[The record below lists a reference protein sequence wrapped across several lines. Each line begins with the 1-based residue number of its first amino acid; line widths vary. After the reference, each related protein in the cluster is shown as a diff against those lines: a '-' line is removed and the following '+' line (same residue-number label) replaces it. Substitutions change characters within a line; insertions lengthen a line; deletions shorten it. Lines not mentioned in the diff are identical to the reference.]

1 MSTYHIPVLLNE
13 SVDGL
18 SIKKDSVIADATFGG
33 GSHSRK
39 ILEHLGDNG
48 RLIAFDQDTDSLRN
62 IIEDERFV
70 LNSANFKHL
79 KRFLR
84 VNGHQQI
91 DGVLADLG
99 VSSYQFDTAE
109 RGFSYRF
116 QADLDMRMDKSGP
129 ITASNVLNEYT
140 AEDLQSI
147 FSRYGEVRNAKTL
160 ANFIVE
166 ERSRQKYSDISGF
179 LSSIGPMIR
188 GNRNKYLAQLFQAIR
203 IEVNDEM
210 GTLQSFLT
218 QTYEAL
224 RVGGRVAIISYH
236 SLEDRMVK
244 NFFKTG
250 NVNGEVIQDFYG
262 NHQRPFKVITKK
274 PIIPSAG
281 EIKENSRA
289 RSARL
294 RIAEKV

>member
-1 MSTYHIPVLLNE
+1 MSSYHVPVLLKE
-13 SVDGL
+13 SVEGL
-18 SIKKDSVIADATFGG
+18 SIKKDNVIVDVTFGG

-39 ILEHLGDNG
+39 ILEYLGDNG
-48 RLIAFDQDTDSLRN
+48 RLIAFDQDPDSLRN
-62 IIEDERFV
+62 ALEDERFT
-70 LNSANFKHL
+70 LNNANFKHL

-84 VNGHQQI
+84 VNGHQQV

-109 RGFSYRF
+109 RGFSFRF
-116 QADLDMRMDKSGP
+116 QADLDMRMDKSGSL
-129 ITASNVLNEYT
+129 TASDVLNSYT
-140 AEDLQSI
+140 TEDLQSV

-160 ANFIVE
+160 AAHIVE
-166 ERSRQKYSDISGF
+166 ERSRQKFSDINGF
-179 LSSIGPMIR
+179 LHSIGPLVR

-210 GTLQSFLT
+210 GTLESLLRES
-218 QTYEAL
+218 YEVL
-224 RVGGRVAIISYH
+224 KVGGRLSVISYH

-250 NVNGEVIQDFYG
+250 NFTGEVEEDFYG
-262 NHQRPFKVITKK
+262 NKSRPFKIITKK
-274 PIIPSAG
+274 PLAPSAE
-281 EIKENSRA
+281 EIKNNNRA

>member
-1 MSTYHIPVLLNE
+1 MSTYHVPVLLNE
-13 SVDGL
+13 SVEGL
-18 SIKKDSVIADATFGG
+18 KIQKENVIVDATFGG

-39 ILEHLGDNG
+39 IIEYLGDKG
-48 RLIAFDQDTDSLRN
+48 RLIAFDQDPDSLRN
-62 IIEDERFV
+62 KIEDERFV
-70 LNSANFKHL
+70 LNNVNFKHL

-84 VNGHQQI
+84 VNGHHQV

-109 RGFSYRF
+109 RGFSFRF
-116 QADLDMRMDKSGP
+116 QADLDMRMDKSGNL
-129 ITASNVLNEYT
+129 TASDILNSYT
-140 AEDLQSI
+140 REDLQSV

-160 ANFIVE
+160 AAHIVE
-166 ERSRQKYSDISGF
+166 ERSRQKYTDINGF
-179 LSSIGPMIR
+179 LHSIGPLVR

-210 GTLQSFLT
+210 GTLQSLLKEA
-218 QTYEAL
+218 YEVL
-224 RVGGRVAIISYH
+224 KVGGRMSIISYH

-244 NFFKTG
+244 NFFKAGNFTG
-250 NVNGEVIQDFYG
+250 IEEEDFYG
-262 NHQRPFKVITKK
+262 NKARPFKIITKK
-274 PIIPSAG
+274 PIIPSAE
-281 EIKENSRA
+281 EIRVNSRA

>member
-1 MSTYHIPVLLNE
+1 MSDYHIPVLLNE

-18 SIKKDSVIADATFGG
+18 AIEKDSVIVDATFGG

-39 ILEHLGDNG
+39 IIEHLGDNG

-62 IIEDERFV
+62 IIKDDRFV

-84 VNGHQQI
+84 VNGQQQI

-116 QADLDMRMDKSGP
+116 QADLDMRMDKAGTL
-129 ITASNVLNEYT
+129 TASNVLNEYT

-166 ERSRQKYSDISGF
+166 ERGRQKYSDISGF
-179 LSSIGPMIR
+179 LSSIAPMIR

-224 RVGGRVAIISYH
+224 RIGGRVAIISYH

-250 NVNGEVIQDFYG
+250 NVTGEVVQDFYG
-262 NHQRPFKVITKK
+262 NHERPFKLITKK
-274 PIIPSAG
+274 PIIPSAE
-281 EIKENSRA
+281 EIKVNSRA

>member
-1 MSTYHIPVLLNE
+1 MSTYHVPVLLNE
-13 SVDGL
+13 SVEGL
-18 SIKKDSVIADATFGG
+18 KIQKENVIVDATFGG

-39 ILEHLGDNG
+39 IIEYLGDKG
-48 RLIAFDQDTDSLRN
+48 RLIAFDQDPDSLRN
-62 IIEDERFV
+62 KIEDERFV
-70 LNSANFKHL
+70 LNNVNFKHL

-84 VNGHQQI
+84 VNGHQQV

-109 RGFSYRF
+109 RGFSFRF
-116 QADLDMRMDKSGP
+116 QADLDMRMDKSGNL
-129 ITASNVLNEYT
+129 TASDILNSYT
-140 AEDLQSI
+140 REDLQSV

-160 ANFIVE
+160 AAHIVE
-166 ERSRQKYSDISGF
+166 ERSRQKYTDINGF
-179 LSSIGPMIR
+179 LHSIGPLVR

-210 GTLQSFLT
+210 GTLQSLLKEA
-218 QTYEAL
+218 YEVL
-224 RVGGRVAIISYH
+224 KVGGRMSIISYH

-244 NFFKTG
+244 NFFKAGNFTG
-250 NVNGEVIQDFYG
+250 IEEEDFYG
-262 NHQRPFKVITKK
+262 NKARPFKIITKK
-274 PIIPSAG
+274 PIIPSAE
-281 EIKENSRA
+281 EIRVNSRA

>member
-18 SIKKDSVIADATFGG
+18 SIKKDSVIVDATFGG

-62 IIEDERFV
+62 IVEDERFV

-179 LSSIGPMIR
+179 LSSISPMIR

-274 PIIPSAG
+274 PIIPSAE

>member
-1 MSTYHIPVLLNE
+1 LKFHIPVLLKE
-13 SVDGL
+13 SVEGL
-18 SIKKDSVIADATFGG
+18 SIEKDSVIVDVTFGG
-33 GSHSRK
+33 GSHSRE
-39 ILEHLGDNG
+39 IINRLGDKG
-48 RLIAFDQDTDSLRN
+48 RLIAFDQDEDSLRN
-62 IIEDERFV
+62 AIEDERFV
-70 LNSANFKHL
+70 LNTANFKHL

-84 VNGHQQI
+84 VNGHQQV

-116 QADLDMRMDKSGP
+116 QGDLDMRMDKSGP
-129 ITASNVLNEYT
+129 LTASDILNKYS

-147 FSRYGEVRNAKTL
+147 FSRYGEVRNSKTL
-160 ANFIVE
+160 ASFIVD
-166 ERSRQKYSDISGF
+166 ERSRQKFTDINSF
-179 LSSIGPMIR
+179 LKSIDPMIR

-210 GTLQSFLT
+210 GTLESFLNQVLET
-218 QTYEAL
+218 L
-224 RVGGRVAIISYH
+224 NVGGRVSIISYH

-250 NVNGEVIQDFYG
+250 NVKGEVEQDFYG
-262 NHQRPFKVITKK
+262 NHNRPFKIITKK
-274 PIIPSAG
+274 PIFPTEE
-281 EIKENSRA
+281 EISTNSRA

>member
-1 MSTYHIPVLLNE
+1 MSDYHIPVLLNE

-18 SIKKDSVIADATFGG
+18 AIEKDSVIVDATFGG

-39 ILEHLGDNG
+39 IIEHLGDNG

-62 IIEDERFV
+62 SIEDDRFV

-84 VNGHQQI
+84 VNGQQQI

-116 QADLDMRMDKSGP
+116 QADLDMRMDKAGTL
-129 ITASNVLNEYT
+129 TASNVLNEYT

-179 LSSIGPMIR
+179 LSSIAPMIR

-224 RVGGRVAIISYH
+224 RVGGRAAIISYH

-250 NVNGEVIQDFYG
+250 NVTGEIVQDFYG
-262 NHQRPFKVITKK
+262 NHERPFKLITKK
-274 PIIPSAG
+274 PIIPSAE
-281 EIKENSRA
+281 EIKMNSRA

>member
-18 SIKKDSVIADATFGG
+18 SIQKDDIVVDATFGG

-39 ILEHLGDNG
+39 IIEHLGG
-48 RLIAFDQDTDSLRN
+48 KGHLVAFDQDADSLRN
-62 IIEDERFV
+62 TIDDERFV
-70 LNSANFKHL
+70 LNNANFKHL

-84 VNGHQQI
+84 VNGHQQVN
-91 DGVLADLG
+91 GVLADLG

-116 QADLDMRMDKSGP
+116 QADLDMRMDKSAK
-129 ITASNVLNEYT
+129 ITASDILNTYT
-140 AEDLQSI
+140 AQDLQSI
-147 FSRYGEVRNAKTL
+147 FSRYGEVRNAKSL
-160 ANFIVE
+160 AAHIVTERNQKNFT
-166 ERSRQKYSDISGF
+166 DINGF
-179 LSSIGPMIR
+179 LHCIEPLIR

-210 GTLQSFLT
+210 GTLESFLE
-218 QTYEAL
+218 QAL
-224 RVGGRVAIISYH
+224 EVLAVGGKIAIISYH

-250 NVNGEVIQDFYG
+250 NFKGEVKKDFYG
-262 NHQRPFKVITKK
+262 NQERPFKIITKK
-274 PIIPSAG
+274 PILPTAE
-281 EIKENSRA
+281 EIKMNSRA
-289 RSARL
+289 RSAKL
-294 RIAEKV
+294 RIAEKI